1 MSSSKIIT
9 TVGFAMLMLYI
20 ILQILNF
27 YGIGQDVY
35 GIYLVFFLFLLTNTL
50 VLPTQYSEI

>member
-50 VLPTQYSEI
+50 VLPTKYSEI

>member
-9 TVGFAMLMLYI
+9 TVGFTMLMLYI

-35 GIYLVFFLFLLTNTL
+35 GIYLVFFLFLVINTL
-50 VLPTQYSEI
+50 VLPTQNSKI

>member
-9 TVGFAMLMLYI
+9 TVGFTMLMLYI

-35 GIYLVFFLFLLTNTL
+35 GIYLVFFLFLVINTL
-50 VLPTQYSEI
+50 VLPTQYSKI

>member
-9 TVGFAMLMLYI
+9 TLGFAMLMLYI

-35 GIYLVFFLFLLTNTL
+35 GIYLVFFLFLITNTL
-50 VLPTQYSEI
+50 VLPTKYSEI